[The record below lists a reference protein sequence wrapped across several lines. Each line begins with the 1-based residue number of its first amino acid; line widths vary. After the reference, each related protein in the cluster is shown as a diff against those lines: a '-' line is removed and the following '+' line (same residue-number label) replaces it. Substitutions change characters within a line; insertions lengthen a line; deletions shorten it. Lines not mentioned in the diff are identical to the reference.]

1 MNPVSM
7 PSAARAVAD
16 VGQGTIIA
24 TVVIDAAIERVFAA
38 LTVPEEVMRWWGSD
52 DTYRTTEWQADLRV
66 GGRWRAAGRGK
77 DGQAF
82 TVEGEYLELDPPRK
96 LVQSWQPVWDSGHV
110 TTVTYRLDAEGGA
123 TRVTVRHEGFVARP
137 QSCEAH
143 RQGWERVVGWLGT
156 YLSAPQPAGRAGSHF
171 LLRLLPPRPSFM
183 TDMRPDEAAAMQQ
196 HVEYWKE
203 QLRRRVAIAFGPVAD
218 PQGGWG
224 LGIVEVA
231 GAEELA
237 ALQGGDPA
245 IKSGIGL
252 RYEALPILRLM
263 LREPT

>member
-1 MNPVSM
+1 MKAS
-7 PSAARAVAD
+7 SHARSLA
-16 VGQGTIIA
+16 
-24 TVVIDAAIERVFAA
+24 R
-38 LTVPEEVMRWWGSD
+38 LT
-52 DTYRTTEWQADLRV
+52 A
-66 GGRWRAAGRGK
+66 
-77 DGQAF
+77 
-82 TVEGEYLELDPPRK
+82 
-96 LVQSWQPVWDSGHV
+96 
-110 TTVTYRLDAEGGA
+110 
-123 TRVTVRHEGFVARP
+123 
-137 QSCEAH
+137 
-143 RQGWERVVGWLGT
+143 GWERVVGWLGT

-231 GAEELA
+231 GCRGNWLHCRGAT
-237 ALQGGDPA
+237 PA